1 MIKQLLVTT
10 AVAAFVIASATIGG
24 TAQAA
29 VAGPTGAIQG
39 AAQSLSLTDQ
49 VRRIC
54 QRKFRCAGF
63 LRCRWEQSCYVTKDY
78 PPEHGRR

>member
-1 MIKQLLVTT
+1 MNTRLLMT
-10 AVAAFVIASATIGG
+10 AAIAALVIGSAAITS

-29 VAGPTGAIQG
+29 VAGPTSGIQG

-54 QRKFRCAGF
+54 QRKLRCAGF
-63 LRCRWEQSCYVTKDY
+63 MRCRWEQSCYVTKDY